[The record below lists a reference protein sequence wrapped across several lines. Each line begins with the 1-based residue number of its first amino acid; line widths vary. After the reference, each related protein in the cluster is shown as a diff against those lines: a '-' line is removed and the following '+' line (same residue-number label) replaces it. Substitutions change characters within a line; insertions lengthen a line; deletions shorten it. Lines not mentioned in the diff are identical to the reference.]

1 MSAFRRLLSILS
13 WIRRLPQA
21 AIRALAYLY
30 RSLFCRHFLQRAKTK
45 TFKSPHARLACV
57 TLSERRLLSWIS
69 FRTCLRSH
77 SARKSVDRS
86 WTDLRPPPEA
96 IQVGSIP
103 DRSQKK
109 CERSHSARIKTKSIC
124 ERGQKETLKNPF
136 ASRLAEFDTTL
147 NLLRI
152 PEQWYI
158 VPFKFQFGR
167 NRELFALLSLPLAG
181 ETRQRKRFNG
191 HGSLISLPASIQV
204 QIIVKGMSRN
214 GIATIKTMY

>member
-1 MSAFRRLLSILS
+1 MTAFRRLLSILS

-21 AIRALAYLY
+21 AIRALAYLH

-57 TLSERRLLSWIS
+57 TLSERRLLSWIA

-77 SARKSVDRS
+77 SGRKSVDRC

-96 IQVGSIP
+96 IQVGSIL
-103 DRSQKK
+103 DRSQKN
-109 CERSHSARIKTKSIC
+109 AIKSIC

-136 ASRLAEFDTTL
+136 ASRLTEFDTTL

-167 NRELFALLSLPLAG
+167 NRELFALLSLPLAWRN
-181 ETRQRKRFNG
+181 ETKEA
-191 HGSLISLPASIQV
+191 L
-204 QIIVKGMSRN
+204 
-214 GIATIKTMY
+214 